1 MSLDA
6 DVATSAGNFELSV
19 RLCAPA
25 GSVVAVLGPNGAGKS
40 TLLRVLAGLTAL
52 QAGIV
57 SLDGH
62 ILDDP
67 AAGIFVP
74 PEQRGVGVVFQDYLL
89 FDHLSVLENIAFGPR
104 SAGIGKAAARTI
116 AASWLERVGLSD
128 RSSAKPRQ
136 LSGGQA
142 QRVALARAL
151 ATDPQLLLL
160 DEPLAALD
168 VGTRADVR
176 RHLRR
181 HLQQFAGTTVLVTHD
196 PLDAL
201 VLADQIVVIEAG
213 RVSQAGPIAEV
224 TSRPRSAYVAQLI
237 GTNLLRGEANGHDL
251 HVTEA
256 HLTIADHHVGPAFAT
271 ISPSAVALH
280 RHAPSGSPRNQW
292 LAKITSIDL
301 LGDRVRVT
309 LAGTLDV
316 VAEITPGAAAEL
328 DLREG
333 DDVWAAVKATEI
345 NVYDMGRA

>member
-1 MSLDA
+1 MTLHA
-6 DVATSAGNFELSV
+6 DVIASVGTFGLSV
-19 RLCAPA
+19 QLSAPA

-52 QAGIV
+52 QSGAISLAGQV
-57 SLDGH
+57 LDE
-62 ILDDP
+62 P
-67 AAGIFVP
+67 AAGIFLP
-74 PEQRGVGVVFQDYLL
+74 PEKRGIGMVFQDYLL

-104 SAGIGKAAARTI
+104 STGTDKAAARALAT
-116 AASWLERVGLSD
+116 SWLERVGLSD
-128 RSSAKPRQ
+128 RANAKPRQ

-176 RHLRR
+176 RDLRG
-181 HLQQFAGTTVLVTHD
+181 HLQQFTGTTVIVTHD

-224 TSRPRSAYVAQLI
+224 TSRPRSTYVAQLI
-237 GTNLLRGEANGHDL
+237 GTNLLRGTANGHDL
-251 HVTEA
+251 RVTDA
-256 HLTIADHHVGPAFAT
+256 TLTIADHHVGPVFAT
-271 ISPSAVALH
+271 IAPSAVALH
-280 RHAPSGSPRNQW
+280 RSAPAGSPRNQW
-292 LAKITSIDL
+292 LANIASIDL

-309 LAGTLDV
+309 LAGTLDL

-328 DLREG
+328 GLQEG

-345 NVYDMGRA
+345 NVYDVGMP